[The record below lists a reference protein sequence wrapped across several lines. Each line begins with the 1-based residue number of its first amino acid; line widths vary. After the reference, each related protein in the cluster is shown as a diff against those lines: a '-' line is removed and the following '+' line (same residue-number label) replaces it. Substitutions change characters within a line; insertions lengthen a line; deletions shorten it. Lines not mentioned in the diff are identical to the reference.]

1 MTAKVISLRRLRRQ
15 QARSTARA
23 KAGVTAA
30 AHGERRD
37 LAAARRAEAERAELS
52 VEDAAAMLDALPA
65 EEYESVYNERMAI

>member
-1 MTAKVISLRRLRRQ
+1 MTAKVISLRRVRRQ

-37 LAAARRAEAERAELS
+37 LAAARRAEAERAGRVLDGHRRDD
-52 VEDAAAMLDALPA
+52 DAADD
-65 EEYESVYNERMAI
+65 